1 MDEVGG
7 LAVSKALDNEVP
19 RDTGTLSFH
28 IEIESTTGGSTMR
41 GSLSLGRIL
50 GIPIRLH
57 ASWFLIAI
65 LVTWTLA
72 AGYFPQEN
80 PGWTPT
86 AYWVVGAIT
95 SLLLFASVLL
105 HELGHSVLALR
116 EDVPVKSITLFIF
129 GGVAQIGREP
139 PTAGAEFRIAIAGPL
154 TSLGLAAA
162 FGGLGALLADYAL
175 LATPLAY
182 LGRINLLLAL
192 FNMIPGFPLDGG
204 RVLRAALWHFGGS
217 LRSATRWASMA
228 GQAIAFLFISLGV
241 IQFLFGS
248 WVNGLWFAFIG
259 WYLNGAARASYQ
271 QAALRDILTTVK
283 ARNVGVEQ
291 CAPVASDVRLDQ
303 LVEERILQEG
313 QRCFFVTESDN
324 AQGVVT
330 LDDVRAFSQDQ
341 RSALTAGQ
349 IMRPVGTILPAH
361 ADDDAWSLVQR
372 MSEEGVS
379 EIPVTDNGQ
388 LLGLITREK
397 LFNYFRL
404 RSELAA

>member
-1 MDEVGG
+1 
-7 LAVSKALDNEVP
+7 
-19 RDTGTLSFH
+19 
-28 IEIESTTGGSTMR
+28 MR

-50 GIPIRLH
+50 GIPIRLN

-72 AGYFPQEN
+72 TGYFPQEN

-86 AYWVVGAIT
+86 TYWVVGAIA

-116 EDVPVKSITLFIF
+116 EEVPVKSITLFIF

-217 LRSATRWASMA
+217 LRSATRWASRA

-241 IQFLFGS
+241 IQFLFGG

-291 CAPVASDVRLDQ
+291 CAPVASDLRLDR

-313 QRCFFVTESDN
+313 QRCFFVTGSDS

-330 LDDVRAFSQDQ
+330 LDDVRAVSEDQ
-341 RSALTAGQ
+341 RPVLTTSH
-349 IMRPVGTILPAH
+349 IMRPVGNILPAD

-372 MSEEGVS
+372 MGEEGVS
-379 EIPVTDNGQ
+379 EIPVADNGR
-388 LLGLITREK
+388 LLGLITREN

>member
-1 MDEVGG
+1 
-7 LAVSKALDNEVP
+7 
-19 RDTGTLSFH
+19 
-28 IEIESTTGGSTMR
+28 MR

-50 GIPIRLH
+50 GIPIRLN

-72 AGYFPQEN
+72 TGYFPQEN

-86 AYWVVGAIT
+86 TYWVVGAIA

-116 EDVPVKSITLFIF
+116 EEVPVKSITLFIF

-217 LRSATRWASMA
+217 LRSATRWASRA

-241 IQFLFGS
+241 IQFLFGG

-291 CAPVASDVRLDQ
+291 CAPVASDLRLDR

-313 QRCFFVTESDN
+313 QRCFFVTGSDS

-330 LDDVRAFSQDQ
+330 LDDVRAVSEDQ
-341 RSALTAGQ
+341 RPVLTTSH
-349 IMRPVGTILPAH
+349 IMRHVGNILPAD

-372 MSEEGVS
+372 MGEEGVS
-379 EIPVTDNGQ
+379 EIPVADNGQ
-388 LLGLITREK
+388 LLGLITREN

>member
-1 MDEVGG
+1 
-7 LAVSKALDNEVP
+7 
-19 RDTGTLSFH
+19 
-28 IEIESTTGGSTMR
+28 MR
-41 GSLSLGRIL
+41 GSLKLGRIL

-57 ASWFLIAI
+57 VSWFLIAI

-80 PGWTPT
+80 PGWTPAT
-86 AYWVVGAIT
+86 YWIVGAIAT
-95 SLLLFASVLL
+95 LLLFASVLL

-116 EDVPVKSITLFIF
+116 ENVPVKSITLFIF

-154 TSLGLAAA
+154 TSLGLAAV
-162 FGGLGALLADYAL
+162 FGGLGALLTDYAV

-204 RVLRAALWHFGGS
+204 RVLRAALWQFGGN
-217 LRSATRWASMA
+217 LRNATRWASRA
-228 GQAIAFLFISLGV
+228 GQAFAFLFIGLGA
-241 IQFLFGS
+241 IQFLFGGLA
-248 WVNGLWFAFIG
+248 NGLWFVFIG
-259 WYLNGAARASYQ
+259 WYLNSAARASDQ
-271 QAALRDILTTVK
+271 QAAVRDVLARVK

-291 CAPVASDVRLDQ
+291 CAPVSSDVRLDR
-303 LVEERILQEG
+303 LVEERILQDG
-313 QRCFFVTESDN
+313 QRCFFVTESDYP
-324 AQGVVT
+324 QGVIT
-330 LDDVRAFSQDQ
+330 LDDVRAVSQDQ
-341 RSALTAGQ
+341 RPVLTASQ
-349 IMRPVGTILPAH
+349 IMRPVSTMVAAD

-372 MSEEGVS
+372 MGEEGVS
-379 EIPVTDNGQ
+379 EIPVTDNGK
-388 LLGLITREK
+388 LLGLITREN